1 MQSHASGVVSKS
13 VALDLR
19 GDAHGLAHGMSDTR
33 PTASFAEALALLT
46 LDDAGVSARLHK
58 DVLDCAWAGA
68 ALLDLAFAGRIDTD
82 LGGLDIVDQAPT
94 GAPALD
100 GVLNA
105 IAARRSRLDAR
116 GWIGELSGAQA
127 EAIRAGALAA
137 LTARQVLAVKR
148 KRFGARRHELLDAS
162 ERTALRSRLSAIL
175 RADDVPDPW
184 DAALVALLDACDLLA
199 SVLPAEEIER
209 AERLAQLRRLD
220 LIGREVAGAIADI
233 ERTVVLAVRTQTAR
247 LRRRLLLLGAASA
260 IACLGIL
267 LLPRIG
273 IGHRFGPTLRERL
286 WFDGA
291 WQEWSGYALLAA
303 SGLALAAAGFA
314 HTPLAARA
322 GSVQRWRLAHLCL
335 GAIALALLV
344 AHTGLRLGAN
354 LNAALMVCYLTALL
368 LGALTGVATYGA
380 SQLRKLGMAPWLP
393 GVLLRWHFLA
403 LLPLPAL
410 LIAHI
415 LVVYAY

>member
-1 MQSHASGVVSKS
+1 
-13 VALDLR
+13 
-19 GDAHGLAHGMSDTR
+19 MSDTR
-33 PTASFAEALALLT
+33 PTASFAESLALLT
-46 LDDAGVSARLHK
+46 LDDAGVSSSLHE

-82 LGGLDIVDQAPT
+82 LGGLDVIDHAPT
-94 GAPALD
+94 GAPPLD
-100 GVLNA
+100 DVLNA

-116 GWIGELSGAQA
+116 GWIRELSGAQA

-354 LNAALMVCYLTALL
+354 LNAALMACYLTALL

>member
-1 MQSHASGVVSKS
+1 MVS
-13 VALDLR
+13 
-19 GDAHGLAHGMSDTR
+19 AHGMSDTR
-33 PTASFAEALALLT
+33 PTASFAESLALLT

-82 LGGLDIVDQAPT
+82 LGGLDVVDHGPT

-100 GVLNA
+100 DVLNA

-116 GWIGELSGAQA
+116 GWIRELSGAQS
-127 EAIRAGALAA
+127 EAVRAGALAA

-162 ERTALRSRLSAIL
+162 DRTALRSRLSAIL

-199 SVLPAEEIER
+199 SVLPAEEVER
-209 AERLAQLRRLD
+209 AAERLAQLRRLD

-233 ERTVVLAVRTQTAR
+233 ERTVVLAVRAQTAR
-247 LRRRLLLLGAASA
+247 LRRRLLLLGVASA

-273 IGHRFGPTLRERL
+273 VGDRLGPTLRERL

-291 WQEWSGYALLAA
+291 WQEWNGYALLAV

-314 HTPLAARA
+314 HTPLAVRA
-322 GSVQRWRLAHLCL
+322 GSVHGWRLAHLCL

-354 LNAALMVCYLTALL
+354 LNAALMVCFLTALL

-380 SQLRKLGMAPWLP
+380 PQLRKLRMAPWLP

-410 LIAHI
+410 LIAHL